1 MATATIGFCDYRC
14 DWFCRGYPAIKFVVA
29 SRYNK
34 VCCGFFAP
42 TQFTAIFLA
51 VTKTPCCSL
60 CGYTM
65 VKPAVI
71 SSYDQHCRECCDE
84 FCRGFCGDTVM
95 AVATELLSLMLA
107 EASMVLR
114 IVLSEYVLLRR
125 F

>member
-51 VTKTPCCSL
+51 VTKRPKRRAVAC
-60 CGYTM
+60 
-65 VKPAVI
+65 AVI
-71 SSYDQHCRECCDE
+71 LWSS
-84 FCRGFCGDTVM
+84 
-95 AVATELLSLMLA
+95 LP
-107 EASMVLR
+107 
-114 IVLSEYVLLRR
+114 
-125 F
+125 